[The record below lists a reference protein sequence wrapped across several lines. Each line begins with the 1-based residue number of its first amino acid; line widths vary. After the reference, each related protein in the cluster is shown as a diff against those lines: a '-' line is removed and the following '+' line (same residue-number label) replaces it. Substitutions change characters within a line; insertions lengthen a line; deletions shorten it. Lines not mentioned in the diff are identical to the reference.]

1 MIRPEIY
8 FTDGEK
14 LVSCVLALAI
24 SALYQQNKPNKKIA
38 QKSGI
43 HKGRIPLKSYLKL
56 SAAGFVIAMLGTGY
70 APALAQGAA
79 ADEDRGIADIVVT
92 ATRREESLNKIPLAI
107 QALSGDSLSDLNIT
121 KFDKLIEYLP
131 NVRTASRGPGA
142 SSIFIRGLSTDSPG
156 LQVAGTAGAQPTVA
170 LYINDAPASLVG
182 RNLDLYTVDLQRV
195 EVLAGP
201 QGTLFGASAMGGAVR
216 YITNKPD
223 ATAFHAGVNASY
235 AFTKSGKE
243 SVAGDAFINLPIIKD
258 KLALRVVVYNDQQG
272 GYIDNVASTFQLP
285 FNGNVGVAGR
295 LPTGNPLLVMRAI
308 QSCQATATTVVP
320 NCTGSLYR
328 APTRQIINND
338 AFVEKNYND
347 ANYRGARIAL
357 TWNVTDDWSV
367 DLMHLRQQLDTDGVF
382 DFEPDVGDLK
392 VTKFGKNSLRD
403 SANLSTLTINGR
415 LGALDVIY
423 TGSYLQHSATQV
435 ADYSGY
441 SNIGLYLPYY
451 ECDRGVYYTA
461 AYNGNIGNTCYSPN
475 KSYQTRNRTKRFT
488 QELRI
493 TTPAEN
499 RIRGT
504 FGAFYDNNR
513 LFDNTD
519 WSYLQQAAGFIYRR
533 APNPAVNANDTSVR
547 PVAVGFFNDVQRKD
561 KQFAVYGEASFD
573 IVPETLI
580 VTGGLRYYNE
590 KASINGSSA
599 TSFAT
604 GGRGIYNPATGTYSA
619 AATPPQFYGIS
630 ANLND
635 LYKDASPAKY
645 SGVLYKA
652 HLTYKFGQG
661 SLVYATYSDGFR
673 PGGFNRRPCRVPS
686 AICPTNAD
694 FVRLGTYVPDKV
706 RNYEIGGKF
715 SLLNR
720 SVQLNIAAYKI
731 DWNNIQITVFD
742 QNISNQTFTTNLLD
756 ATIKGIEGDLT
767 WRATSEFTINSAFSF
782 NDSELTKY
790 RKNTTVLR
798 PLGGPLALSPK
809 FQFNARLNWE
819 KELSSGLRPFA
830 NVSFHHVGKSIS
842 DVIDNVDI
850 RYQSSNPTLGYAA
863 SIPVTY
869 NGVLVRPGDVIA
881 PIPAAQQL
889 ASYNTVAASFGVSK
903 DEWRIEVFGDNL
915 TDERPELYKSGNDG
929 ELRTTTSRP
938 RTIGLRFS
946 YKM

>member
-1 MIRPEIY
+1 MK
-8 FTDGEK
+8 TGLK
-14 LVSCVLALAI
+14 LSSAILALA
-24 SALYQQNKPNKKIA
+24 SLGAGSTPAFA
-38 QKSGI
+38 QD
-43 HKGRIPLKSYLKL
+43 
-56 SAAGFVIAMLGTGY
+56 
-70 APALAQGAA
+70 AA
-79 ADEDRGIADIVVT
+79 AAEESDIGIADIIVT
-92 ATRREESLNKIPLAI
+92 ATRREESLNRIPLAI
-107 QALSGDSLSDLNIT
+107 QALSGEALSDLNIT

-170 LYINDAPASLVG
+170 LYVNDSPASLVG
-182 RNLDLYTVDLQRV
+182 RNLDLYAVDLQRV

-223 ATAFHAGVNASY
+223 LSEFHAGFNASY

-243 SVAGDAFINLPIIKD
+243 SVAGDAFINVPIVKD
-258 KLALRVVVYNDQQG
+258 RLAVRAVIYSDRQG
-272 GYIDNVASTFQLP
+272 GYIDNVAATFQMP
-285 FNGNVGVAGR
+285 FNGNVGVAGA

-320 NCTGSLYR
+320 NCNGSGYT

-338 AFVEKNYND
+338 AFVEKDYND
-347 ANYRGARIAL
+347 ATYRGARLAL
-357 TWNVTDDWSV
+357 TWKLSDDWSV
-367 DLMHLRQQLDTDGVF
+367 DLMHIRQELDTDGVF
-382 DFEPDVGDLK
+382 DFEPSVGDLK
-392 VTKFGKNSLRD
+392 VTKFNDNSLRD
-403 SANLSTLTINGR
+403 RANLSSLTINGR
-415 LGALDVIY
+415 LGALNLIY
-423 TGSYLQHSATQV
+423 TGSYLKHRATQI
-435 ADYSGY
+435 ADYAGY
-441 SNIGLYLPYY
+441 SNLGLYLPYY

-461 AYNGNIGNTCYSPN
+461 AYNGNIGNTCYAPN

-488 QELRI
+488 HEFRV
-493 TTPAEN
+493 TTPAEK
-499 RIRGT
+499 RLRGT
-504 FGAFYDNNR
+504 FGLFYDNNK

-533 APNPAVNANDTSVR
+533 APNPSVNANDTSVR
-547 PVAVGFFNDVQRKD
+547 ALQVGFFNDVQRKD
-561 KQFAVYGEASFD
+561 KQLAAYGEASFD
-573 IVPETLI
+573 IVPEKLI
-580 VTGGLRYYNE
+580 ATGGLRYYNE

-599 TSFAT
+599 TSFAA

-619 AATPPQFYGIS
+619 AATPPQFYGVS
-630 ANLND
+630 ADLNQ
-635 LYKDASPAKY
+635 LYAAASPAKY
-645 SGVLYKA
+645 TGVLFKGN
-652 HLTYKFGQG
+652 LTYKFGAG

-706 RNYEIGGKF
+706 TNYEIGGKF
-715 SLLNR
+715 ALLDRRLQIN
-720 SVQLNIAAYKI
+720 LAAYQI

-756 ATIKGIEGDLT
+756 ARIRGIEGDLT
-767 WRATSEFTINSAFSF
+767 WRATQEFTINSAFSF
-782 NDSELTKY
+782 NDSEMLRY

-809 FQFNARLNWE
+809 FQFNARLHWE
-819 KELSSGLRPFA
+819 KELSSGLSPFA
-830 NVSFHHVGKSIS
+830 NLGFHHVGKSIS

-850 RYQSSNPTLGYAA
+850 RYQASNPTLGYAA

-869 NGVLVRPGDVIA
+869 NGVLVSPGDVIA

-889 ASYNTVAASFGVSK
+889 DSYNTVSASFGVSK
-903 DEWRIEVFGDNL
+903 DEWRMEIFGDNL
-915 TDERPELYKSGNDG
+915 TDKRPELYKSGNDG